1 MRKKRNA
8 FSSKPKAEEKASRLE
23 QLVNEV
29 MIQKKLNSEKRFST
43 ISEHRYSG
51 SLQETI
57 VGFPHDNIYN
67 HSYQEALNRYHI
79 QYCVIVQIFSLKSKY
94 MSFLKICIGT
104 YINKH

>member
-8 FSSKPKAEEKASRLE
+8 FSSKPKVEEKASRLE

-79 QYCVIVQIFSLKSKY
+79 KLRNTYLQTSLRNQNIYIIFKY
-94 MSFLKICIGT
+94 I
-104 YINKH
+104 